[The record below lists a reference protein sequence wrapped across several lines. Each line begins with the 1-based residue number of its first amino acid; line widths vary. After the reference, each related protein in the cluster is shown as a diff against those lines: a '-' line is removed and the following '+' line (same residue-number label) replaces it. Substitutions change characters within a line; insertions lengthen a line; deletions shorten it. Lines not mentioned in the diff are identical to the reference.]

1 VEAPRLDGLAGVTAG
16 EASDVEPAASG
27 YHEAKPVNLLKLPL
41 HLLRRFWAEAL
52 AVASLVALVV
62 GVNPFQLGHVF
73 GHIQWHIALL
83 MVPVVLVLYVCR
95 GAAWWFALRGIGEHI
110 SFVHTQL
117 IELAGQ
123 VMIILPMGDLS
134 RVAMARSAHKKGGV
148 GAITATVALQE
159 ILYMLLVSVGALPR
173 LSQHPGIAMLML
185 ATTITF
191 SSVFVVLLWKPAYDR
206 AIRLVEHVRFL
217 KRFDTQL
224 HEIRPAFVQLCHW
237 RTLLPIIAL
246 QAIAALF
253 SFLLFYLA
261 LLAIGVN
268 HVSYIVAVFALGV
281 SYTFGAVSFLPLGI
295 GAFEGLLTVILLTLG
310 IPAAQGAAAALLYRG
325 YNDVLMA
332 MIGAPCLL
340 YVRARQRAGRWR
352 SDRKPMPTSAVAASD

>member
-1 VEAPRLDGLAGVTAG
+1 MLRVTRQNYDTWLRYP
-16 EASDVEPAASG
+16 SD
-27 YHEAKPVNLLKLPL
+27 
-41 HLLRRFWAEAL
+41 R
-52 AVASLVALVV
+52 
-62 GVNPFQLGHVF
+62 
-73 GHIQWHIALL
+73 
-83 MVPVVLVLYVCR
+83 C
-95 GAAWWFALRGIGEHI
+95 
-110 SFVHTQL
+110 
-117 IELAGQ
+117 LAGQ
-123 VMIILPMGDLS
+123 GERTVGSLARRAAFALSSPFRYDVLHYYFGRSFMCWDDLGGPS
-134 RVAMARSAHKKGGV
+134 PLWYADLRLARALGRKVFMTLQGCDVRLSDRSADRNRGV

-173 LSQHPGIAMLML
+173 LTQHPGVAMLML

-191 SSVFVVLLWKPAYDR
+191 SSVFVVLLWRPAYDR

-261 LLAIGVN
+261 LLAIGLS
-268 HVSYIVAVFALGV
+268 HVSYIAAVFALGV

-310 IPAAQGAAAALLYRG
+310 IPGMTAAAGAASGLLYRG

-332 MIGAPCLL
+332 FIGAPSLL
-340 YVRARQRAGRWR
+340 YVRARQRSGRWR
-352 SDRKPMPTSAVAASD
+352 VDRASMATTAVAASD

>member
-1 VEAPRLDGLAGVTAG
+1 VAG
-16 EASDVEPAASG
+16 ASSGVGAAASG
-27 YHEAKPVNLLKLPL
+27 YHGRKPVNVLKSPL

-62 GVNPFQLGHVF
+62 GVNPLQLGHVF
-73 GHIQWHIALL
+73 GHIRWQIALV

-95 GAAWWFALRGIGEHI
+95 GTAWWFALRGIGEHI
-110 SFVHTQL
+110 SFVNTQL

-134 RVAMARSAHKKGGV
+134 RVAMARSAKRGRGV

-159 ILYMLLVSVGALPR
+159 ILYMLLVSLGTLPR
-173 LSQHPGIAMLML
+173 LTQHPGVALLML
-185 ATTITF
+185 ATTIAF
-191 SSVFVVLLWKPAYDR
+191 SSVFVVLLWKPAYER
-206 AIRLVEHVRFL
+206 AIRLVEHVPFL
-217 KRFDTQL
+217 KRFDEQL
-224 HEIRPAFVQLCHW
+224 HEIRPAFVQLCRW

-261 LLAIGVN
+261 LLAIGLT

-310 IPAAQGAAAALLYRG
+310 IPAAAGAASALLYRG

-332 MIGAPCLL
+332 IIGAPSLL
-340 YVRARQRAGRWR
+340 YVRARQRSGQWR
-352 SDRKPMPTSAVAASD
+352 SDRTPMATAVTASD